1 VVCCPWTVDNPW
13 LQSCST
19 AQKTLFLVLMKLAV
33 LTTDTPHH
41 TYFVRELKKTH
52 PKLFVFAETE
62 AAKVPFKIA
71 HPFEKARDKHEQ
83 KVFFG
88 GKKRGLKD
96 VCKPTFVKRMNDA
109 KAITLLHNTGAEIVI
124 VFGTGKLSKEV
135 IELSSGRIWNLHGGD
150 SEEYRGLDSHLWAI
164 YHGDFKSLLTT
175 LHHVDEN
182 LDEGEI
188 IAQLPVPL
196 RRGMKIHELRAYNT
210 QACLQLVRDALLMYE
225 QKGMIMSRAPEQKG
239 RYYSF
244 MPSVLK
250 NICVA
255 RFNKF
260 AEKLKEG

>member
-1 VVCCPWTVDNPW
+1 
-13 LQSCST
+13 
-19 AQKTLFLVLMKLAV
+19 MKLAV

-41 TYFVRELKKTH
+41 TYFVRELLLIY
-52 PKLFVFAETE
+52 PELSVFAEKE
-62 AAKVPFKIA
+62 IGQAPFKSA
-71 HPFEKARDKHEQ
+71 HPFEKERDKHEYQ
-83 KVFFG
+83 AFFK
-88 GKKRGLKD
+88 GKKFGLKD
-96 VCKPTFVKRMNDA
+96 VCKPTFVKRMNDS
-109 KAITLLHNTGAEIVI
+109 KAIAKLHKTEAEIVI

-135 IELSSGRIWNLHGGD
+135 IELSPGRIWNLHGGD

-175 LHHVDEN
+175 LHHVNEN

-196 RRGMKIHELRAYNT
+196 RKGMKIHELRRYNT
-210 QACLQLVRDALLMYE
+210 EACLQLVRDALQMYE

-250 NICVA
+250 DICVK

-260 AEKLKEG
+260 AEKLRE